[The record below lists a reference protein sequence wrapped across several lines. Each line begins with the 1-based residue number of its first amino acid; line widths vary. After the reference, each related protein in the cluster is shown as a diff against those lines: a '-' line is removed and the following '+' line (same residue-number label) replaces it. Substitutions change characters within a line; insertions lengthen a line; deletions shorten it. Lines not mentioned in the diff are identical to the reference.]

1 MSVSEATRETLQE
14 QLEFIYGNH
23 QVLADL
29 INLIET
35 TQQQHPKLSDVQAG
49 MTANDVVLISYGD
62 SLNRNG
68 EAPLNTLHAFVRDR
82 LQDAVNIVHLLPFF
96 PYTSDDGFSVVD
108 YLEVD
113 PAIGTWQD
121 ISKFAADTDLMFDAV
136 INHVSAASHYVQ
148 GYLADDPNFAEF
160 CIDVDPTADTS
171 MIVRPRTT
179 PLLTS
184 FESESGTRHLWTTF
198 SADQVDLNYENPK
211 VLLEVVRVLLEYA
224 AYGAR
229 IIRLDAVTYLWKE
242 LGHPSVHHP
251 KTHAILQLAR
261 TVLEAAAPGVLVLTE
276 TNVPHA
282 ENISYFG
289 DGTNEAHMVYNFALP
304 PLVLHT
310 LVTGNAEVLTA
321 WASDLQTSDQT
332 CFFNFL
338 SSHDGIGVRPVEGL
352 LSSAEVQNLVDT
364 VLAHGGHVSFKT
376 NSDGSTSPYELNIT
390 YFDALNNPKSEVLL
404 AEQVAR
410 FCVAHAI
417 MMSLAGMPAIY
428 IHSLLGSRS
437 DHVGVEA
444 TGRYRSINREK
455 LSVDA
460 VLNELDDISSLRSQV
475 LTSLSTLLKIRREH
489 PTFHPQA
496 VQQILAISPQVFAL
510 VRGQGD
516 RQVVCLHNISS
527 QQVSVSWKAL
537 NLEPTHVHNLLGEV
551 HQIDDDLLLKPYD
564 VCWLSTN
571 PTP

>member
-1 MSVSEATRETLQE
+1 MPVSEATLRTLKK

-23 QVLADL
+23 QALADL

-35 TQQQHPKLSDVQAG
+35 TQQQHPQLGDAQAE
-49 MTANDVVLISYGD
+49 TNANDVVLISYGD
-62 SLNRNG
+62 SLKRDG
-68 EAPLNTLHAFVRDR
+68 EAPLATLHTFVCDN

-113 PAIGTWQD
+113 PALGTWED
-121 ISKFAADTDLMFDAV
+121 IGDFANDTDLMFDAV
-136 INHVSAASHYVQ
+136 INHVSASSPYVQ
-148 GYLADDPNFAEF
+148 GYLADDPNFTDF
-160 CIDVDPTADTS
+160 CIDVDLSADTS

-179 PLLTS
+179 PLLTP
-184 FESESGTRHLWTTF
+184 FESASGTRYLWTTF
-198 SADQVDLNYENPK
+198 SADQVDLNYKNPK

-224 AYGAR
+224 VRGAR

-251 KTHAILQLAR
+251 KTHAVLQLIR
-261 TVLEAAAPGVLVLTE
+261 SVLEAAAPGVLVLTE

-310 LVTGNAEVLTA
+310 LLTENAEVLTA
-321 WASDLQTSDQT
+321 WAKDLTTSAQT

-338 SSHDGIGVRPVEGL
+338 SSHDGIGVRPVEDL
-352 LSSAEVQNLVDT
+352 LTSTEVQHLADT
-364 VLAHGGHVSFKT
+364 VLANGGHVSFKT

-390 YFDALNNPKSEVLL
+390 YFDALNNPKDDTPLT
-404 AEQVAR
+404 EQVAR
-410 FCVAHAI
+410 FSVAHAI

-437 DHVGVEA
+437 DHAGVAE

-455 LSVDA
+455 LAVDA
-460 VLNELDDISSLRSQV
+460 VLNELNDGSSLRSQV
-475 LTSLSTLLKIRREH
+475 LTSLSELLKVRREH
-489 PTFHPQA
+489 SAFHPQA
-496 VQQILAISPQVFAL
+496 AQQVLNISPQVFAL
-510 VRGQGD
+510 VRGQSD
-516 RQVVCLHNISS
+516 AQVVCLHNISS
-527 QQVSVSWKAL
+527 QKISIPWQAL
-537 NLEPTHVHNLLGEV
+537 NLDAHSVHNLLGEV
-551 HQIDDDLLLKPYD
+551 HHADGKLLLEPSE
-564 VCWLSTN
+564 VCWLKIK
-571 PTP
+571 

>member
-1 MSVSEATRETLQE
+1 MSVSEATRETLQK

-23 QVLADL
+23 HALADL
-29 INLIET
+29 IKLIET
-35 TQQQHPKLSDVQAG
+35 TQQQHPKLSDAQAQ
-49 MTANDVVLISYGD
+49 TNANDVVLISYGD
-62 SLNRNG
+62 SLNRDG
-68 EAPLNTLHAFVRDR
+68 EAPLATLHAFVRDR
-82 LQDAVNIVHLLPFF
+82 LQNAVNIVHLLPFF

-108 YLEVD
+108 YLGVD
-113 PAIGTWQD
+113 PVLGTWED
-121 ISKFAADTDLMFDAV
+121 ISKFASDTDLMFDAV

-148 GYLADDPNFAEF
+148 SYLADDPNFADF
-160 CIDVDPTADTS
+160 CIEVDPSVDTS

-179 PLLTS
+179 PLLTP
-184 FESESGTRHLWTTF
+184 FESSSGTRHLWTTF

-211 VLLEVVRVLLEYA
+211 VLLTVVRVLLEYA
-224 AYGAR
+224 ARGAR

-251 KTHAILQLAR
+251 KTHAVLQLAR
-261 TVLEAAAPGVLVLTE
+261 SVLEAAAPGVLVLTE

-289 DGTNEAHMVYNFALP
+289 DGSNEAHMVYNFALP

-310 LVTGNAEVLTA
+310 LLTGSAEVLTA
-321 WASDLQTSDQT
+321 WAGKLQTSAQT

-338 SSHDGIGVRPVEGL
+338 SSHDGIGVRPVESL
-352 LSSAEVQNLVDT
+352 LSPAEVQHLVDT

-390 YFDALNNPKSEVLL
+390 YFDALNNPKGDVPL

-410 FCVAHAI
+410 FCVTHAI

-437 DHVGVEA
+437 DHAGVKA

-455 LSVDA
+455 LAVDA
-460 VLNELDDISSLRSQV
+460 VVRDLEDATSLRSQV
-475 LTSLSTLLKIRREH
+475 LGGLGKLLEVRRNQ
-489 PTFHPQA
+489 PAFDPQA
-496 VQQILAISPQVFAL
+496 SQQVLNISPQVFAL

-516 RQVVCLHNISS
+516 SQVVCLHNISS
-527 QQVSVSWKAL
+527 KPVYIPWEMLSLDAQR
-537 NLEPTHVHNLLGEV
+537 VHNLLGEV
-551 HQIDDDLLLKPYD
+551 HQAGGNLLLEPYE
-564 VCWLSTN
+564 VCWLQVKF
-571 PTP
+571 